1 MWIKI
6 CGLTSAAAVARA
18 LELQVDAVGFVF
30 APSVRRVSAQAALE
44 LAAPARGRVR
54 CVAVM
59 RHPQPEELAEVL
71 EVFAP
76 DVLQSDAADFATL
89 KLPAQ
94 LERLPVLRDGEEVP
108 PELPGRLLYESA
120 VSGSGRTSDWR
131 AARQLARRTQL
142 VLAGGLRAA
151 NVAQA
156 IARVRPCGVD
166 VSSGVEER
174 PGLKSPAAM
183 ERFVHAVRA
192 AAQNHSEVV
201 P

>member
-1 MWIKI
+1 
-6 CGLTSAAAVARA
+6 
-18 LELQVDAVGFVF
+18 
-30 APSVRRVSAQAALE
+30 
-44 LAAPARGRVR
+44 
-54 CVAVM
+54 
-59 RHPQPEELAEVL
+59 
-71 EVFAP
+71 
-76 DVLQSDAADFATL
+76 
-89 KLPAQ
+89 
-94 LERLPVLRDGEEVP
+94 
-108 PELPGRLLYESA
+108 
-120 VSGSGRTSDWR
+120 
-131 AARQLARRTQL
+131 